1 MGWHEGSVLM
11 RIYGAGF
18 AAVFSLVTLMYA
30 HAYKL
35 RGELDLNPVEA
46 METLVEMRENAILA
60 MVGIGSF
67 AIAFRNPE
75 WAGWFYMVLLPAMW
89 IHGAVSGKRTRALAH
104 QMGLE

>member
-1 MGWHEGSVLM
+1 
-11 RIYGAGF
+11 
-18 AAVFSLVTLMYA
+18 
-30 HAYKL
+30 L